1 MDNVRADESV
11 VQEKIQALRKLLS
24 RNAQL
29 LIAYSG
35 GVDSTF
41 LLAEATGTLGKR
53 ALGIIADSP
62 QVLLLEGIRL
72 SSIGDLLLGVVGLIV
87 GQIRVFELFSPH
99 LRPGEGNFWLQSSIC
114 VHFTRILTA
123 AGAEGT
129 PLVKGL

>member
-1 MDNVRADESV
+1 MNDVRVDESV
-11 VQEKIQALRKLLS
+11 AQGKVQTLRKLLS
-24 RNAQL
+24 RNAPL

-87 GQIRVFELFSPH
+87 GQIRVFELFLPH
-99 LRPGEGNFWLQSSIC
+99 LCP
-114 VHFTRILTA
+114 
-123 AGAEGT
+123 
-129 PLVKGL
+129 

>member
-24 RNAQL
+24 RNAPL

-53 ALGIIADSP
+53 ALGIIAD
-62 QVLLLEGIRL
+62 GIRL
-72 SSIGDLLLGVVGLIV
+72 SSIGDLLLGGY
-87 GQIRVFELFSPH
+87 RRRAYC
-99 LRPGEGNFWLQSSIC
+99 RPN
-114 VHFTRILTA
+114 
-123 AGAEGT
+123 
-129 PLVKGL
+129 KGI

>member
-1 MDNVRADESV
+1 M
-11 VQEKIQALRKLLS
+11 
-24 RNAQL
+24 
-29 LIAYSG
+29 
-35 GVDSTF
+35 
-41 LLAEATGTLGKR
+41 
-53 ALGIIADSP
+53 
-62 QVLLLEGIRL
+62 LLEGIRHRCEITL
-72 SSIGDLLLGVVGLIV
+72 PSKRSSMAQFDRGSAAGRIAFVGLIV

>member
-24 RNAQL
+24 RNAPL

-35 GVDSTF
+35 GSRQYF

-72 SSIGDLLLGVVGLIV
+72 SSIKDLLLGGY
-87 GQIRVFELFSPH
+87 RRRAYC
-99 LRPGEGNFWLQSSIC
+99 RPN
-114 VHFTRILTA
+114 
-123 AGAEGT
+123 
-129 PLVKGL
+129 KGI